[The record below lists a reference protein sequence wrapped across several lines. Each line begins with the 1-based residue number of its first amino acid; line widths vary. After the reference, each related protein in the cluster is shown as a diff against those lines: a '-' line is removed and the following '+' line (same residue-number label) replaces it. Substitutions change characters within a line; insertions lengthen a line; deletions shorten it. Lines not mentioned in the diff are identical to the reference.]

1 MWRLIEKLG
10 VLAAYK
16 QQVDIYKIPIYNKIT
31 EEYRKASMSELQ
43 QLRKGST
50 PLLIL
55 TVLAREKMYGY
66 QIMREL
72 EQRSE
77 GYFTMTA
84 ALLYPA
90 LHQME
95 MDGLLNSEWQEGQ
108 GKRRRKYYAITARGR
123 RALAERQAAW
133 ESFIDNLRKTLKP
146 STSSIFALGS

>member
-1 MWRLIEKLG
+1 
-10 VLAAYK
+10 
-16 QQVDIYKIPIYNKIT
+16 
-31 EEYRKASMSELQ
+31 MSEVQ

-55 TVLAREKMYGY
+55 SVLANEKMYGY

-77 GYFTMTA
+77 GYFSMTA

-90 LHQME
+90 LHQLE

-108 GKRRRKYYAITARGR
+108 GKRKRKYYAITAKGR
-123 RALAERQAAW
+123 KALGTSRAEW
-133 ESFIDNLRKTLKP
+133 EKFVANLQKTIKP
-146 STSSIFALGS
+146 SADKLPEPGR

>member
-1 MWRLIEKLG
+1 MT
-10 VLAAYK
+10 
-16 QQVDIYKIPIYNKIT
+16 Q
-31 EEYRKASMSELQ
+31 LQ

-55 TVLAREKMYGY
+55 SVLESNKMYGY

-90 LHQME
+90 LHKLE
-95 MDGLLNSEWQEGQ
+95 LDGLLKSEWQEGQ
-108 GKRRRKYYAITARGR
+108 GKRKRKYYSITSKGR
-123 RALAERQAAW
+123 KALTDSQTEWQA
-133 ESFIDNLRKTLKP
+133 FIKNLQKTLKP
-146 STSSIFALGS
+146 SMNG